1 VPLRRKG
8 PRRVEARI
16 VEHLRAQRPEALD
29 ALLETYGREIQA
41 VAYLIVRDRFDA
53 EDIAIETLLTA
64 WRRAGSLREAGS
76 LRPWL
81 LRIATNKSLSH
92 RRRSAR
98 IVRLE
103 VVREGT
109 SRLGEPDPTR
119 VALLAGIAD
128 LPPAIRAAV
137 VLRYY
142 ADLSVEEVAVALG
155 KSQNTVKSQLQVAL
169 DRLRVSMA
177 DDSTIATREARHA

>member
-1 VPLRRKG
+1 
-8 PRRVEARI
+8 VEARI
-16 VEHLRAQRPEALD
+16 VEGLRARRPEALD
-29 ALLETYGREIQA
+29 ALLEAYGREIEA
-41 VAYLIVRDRFDA
+41 VAYLIVRDRHDA

-64 WRRAGSLREAGS
+64 WHKNGALRDPAA

-98 IVRLE
+98 IVRLDGLPE
-103 VVREGT
+103 RGDG
-109 SRLGEPDPTR
+109 LAGPDPTR
-119 VALLAGIAD
+119 VALLTGIAE

-142 ADLSVEEVAVALG
+142 ADLTVAEVAEVLG
-155 KSQNTVKSQLQVAL
+155 KSPNTIKSQLQVAL
-169 DRLRVSMA
+169 DRLRVSLSERPV
-177 DDSTIATREARHA
+177 DRPEARHA